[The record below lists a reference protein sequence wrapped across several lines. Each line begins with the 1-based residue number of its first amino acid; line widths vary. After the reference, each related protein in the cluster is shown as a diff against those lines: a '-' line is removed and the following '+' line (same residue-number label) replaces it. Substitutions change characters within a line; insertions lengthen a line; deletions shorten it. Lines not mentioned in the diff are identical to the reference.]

1 MFRYY
6 LLLLLVVLVTNGC
19 TATEVP
25 VTTEALSAEA
35 TVLLDTSVPGST
47 PPTSTP
53 TATPAIT
60 TPPTLDVNIP
70 PDTPDKNSTNIP
82 INTQPY
88 FSKNLGFSLMYPVDW
103 EVNEDE
109 YLVTFSSSTDELDPK
124 NVTDAALWIGTTQID
139 TTMADMLE
147 EFPSEVVV
155 LHEGSL
161 SFGFETWVSTQISFD
176 NENLKGRAVATLC
189 LIVKDDQ
196 GYMLVAVAPA
206 EEWNTRQPLFQ
217 KMIDTFKFEEV
228 DVVDESS
235 TEVSVDPEPT
245 ATAPEPTATTTPVP
259 LSEASPSFRDV
270 FNKPELNSQRWV
282 PIPGAGQIELDN
294 DAVQLSSSGETFPVV
309 YARENPFPVSGNFTV
324 NVSMRYLS
332 VTERGVGFRLGSTS
346 ADYGTHQNLERAELD
361 EKRIIEIW
369 QDATNWHISV
379 GENDTE
385 VHILLAPDLNQHRI
399 AINYIDGVYQV
410 LLDDIEVYVSNPTAD
425 RPTVLW
431 FGNPAQEDS
440 AGVWSSLEIS
450 AISVGPLAEEQVVLR
465 PTPTPS
471 LPVLDTVS
479 ADGTCV
485 AVNDAITIT
494 SEVFHQSGFGEA
506 ITKYLNDGGSVDA
519 LATSLASTG
528 SASEPILLQVV
539 SQDVTASGIPD
550 ILMAVTMPY
559 DGGSGETHVLFFTC
573 EAGRYKEQILFRRAG
588 AGSRGEGLY
597 AGGGAVV
604 KSLRDLNGNGMPDV
618 VIKVNWPNYA
628 EYYLLEW
635 DGEQFSS
642 LIEYVDVLGDI
653 IYYRLEVYQGGVYF
667 NDLDGDGVFEMI
679 VTRLNTQ
686 TQKKETVTW
695 QWAREAN
702 LYLPVA
708 PDHPVWTT
716 YTNANDVYDMTFD
729 HEGYLWAAT
738 SGGEIRWNLADSTYT
753 KYTIDNGLGNNI
765 VQAVAVSPDGTLWF
779 GTQGGVSSFDGQSWT
794 TYTEADGLADN
805 WVNAIAVASDGTLW
819 FGTQGGVSSFDG
831 EIWATYTT
839 ADGLENNRVTAIA
852 IANDG
857 ALWFGSSGGASRF
870 DGQSWSMYTRDLGGY
885 WVDAIAVAP
894 DGALWFG
901 TQGGVFRFDGQ
912 SWTTYTEADGLAD
925 NWIRAIAVAPDGGLW
940 VGTESGVSYF
950 NGQTWTDYADPGSA
964 VKAIAVGPDGTPW
977 FGTVKGILHLDGD
990 LWTAYIDQH
999 LSSVA
1004 DIACTSDGT
1013 VWFGTKGGVFRFDG
1027 ETWTI
1032 YTTADGLADNWVN
1045 AIAVAPDGVLWVG
1058 TKLGVSRFDGETWS
1072 TYTTAD
1078 GLAGDWVNAIAVT
1091 PDGTLWF
1098 GTNGGLS
1105 RFDGQSWSTYTKA
1118 DGLADNWVNAIA
1130 VAPDGAL
1137 WAGGDGIAHFDGESW
1152 TQYESNWGTTSWISA
1167 IAVAPDG
1174 TVWVGTH
1181 DSEYSRSRGVF
1192 RFDGETWINY
1202 TADDGLA
1209 GNIIPSIAVAPDGTV
1224 WVGAYSELAPDGA
1237 SSVSYFDGETWH
1249 MMTDGPPADRYISD
1263 IAVAPDGALWFDADG
1278 MVLRYLP
1285 SE

>member
-6 LLLLLVVLVTNGC
+6 LLLVMVLVVASACLATEGPV
-19 TATEVP
+19 ATEVSS
-25 VTTEALSAEA
+25 VGA
-35 TVLLDTSVPGST
+35 TVLPDTPAPGST
-47 PPTSTP
+47 PP
-53 TATPAIT
+53 
-60 TPPTLDVNIP
+60 LEVNIP

-124 NVTDAALWIGTTQID
+124 NVTDAALWVGTTQID
-139 TTMADMLE
+139 TTMADMLA

-161 SFGFETWVSTQISFD
+161 SFGSETWVSTQISFD

-189 LIVKDDQ
+189 LIVKDNQ

-228 DVVDESS
+228 DFVDESS

-245 ATAPEPTATTTPVP
+245 ATTTPVP
-259 LSEASPSFRDV
+259 LIGPAPSFSDD
-270 FNKPELNSQRWV
+270 FNETELNDEKWV
-282 PIPGAGQIELDN
+282 ALQGTGQLEVDN
-294 DAVQLSSSGETFPVV
+294 GAVQLTSSGQTFPLV
-309 YARENPFPVSGNFTV
+309 YARENPFPARGNFTV
-324 NVSMRYLS
+324 KVSMRYLS
-332 VTERGVGFRLGSTS
+332 VTEFGVGFRLGSTS
-346 ADYGTHQNLERAELD
+346 ADYGPNRNLERDKLD

-379 GENDTE
+379 GENNTE
-385 VHILLAPDLNQHRI
+385 VYVLPAPDLNQHQLE
-399 AINYIDGVYQV
+399 INYIDGVYQV
-410 LLDDIEVYVSNPTAD
+410 LLDGSEVFVSNPTAD

-431 FGNPAQEDS
+431 FGNPAQVDS
-440 AGVWSSLEIS
+440 AGAWSSLEIS
-450 AISVGPLAEEQVVLR
+450 SISVKSVREKVGL
-465 PTPTPS
+465 TPPPS
-471 LPVLDTVS
+471 LPALDIVS

-485 AVNDAITIT
+485 ALNDALTIT

-559 DGGSGETHVLFFTC
+559 GGGSGETHVLFFTC
-573 EAGRYKEQILFRRAG
+573 ETGRYEEQILFRRAG

-618 VIKVNWPNYA
+618 VISVNWPNYA

-635 DGEQFSS
+635 GGEQFSS

-679 VTRLNTQ
+679 VTRRNTQ

-779 GTQGGVSSFDGQSWT
+779 GTQGGVFSFDGETWN
-794 TYTEADGLADN
+794 TYTRANGLADN

-831 EIWATYTT
+831 EIWTTYTT
-839 ADGLENNRVTAIA
+839 ADGLVNNRVTAIA

-857 ALWFGSSGGASRF
+857 ALWFGSSGGVSRF
-870 DGQSWSMYTRDLGGY
+870 DGQSWSKYTRDLGGY
-885 WVDAIAVAP
+885 WVVAIAVAP

-901 TQGGVFRFDGQ
+901 TPGGVFRFDGQ

-925 NWIRAIAVAPDGGLW
+925 NLVDAIAVAPDGGLW

-977 FGTVKGILHLDGD
+977 FGTIEGILHLDGD
-990 LWTAYIDQH
+990 LWTAYIDEH
-999 LSSVA
+999 LAWVT
-1004 DIACTSDGT
+1004 DIAVTSDGT
-1013 VWFGTKGGVFRFDG
+1013 VWFGTEGGASRFDG
-1027 ETWTI
+1027 ETWT
-1032 YTTADGLADNWVN
+1032 
-1045 AIAVAPDGVLWVG
+1045 
-1058 TKLGVSRFDGETWS
+1058 

-1078 GLAGDWVNAIAVT
+1078 GLAGDIVHSVAVA
-1091 PDGTLWF
+1091 PDGVVWF
-1098 GTNGGLS
+1098 GTNGGVS
-1105 RFDGQSWSTYTKA
+1105 RFDSETWTTYTAA
-1118 DGLADNWVNAIA
+1118 DGL
-1130 VAPDGAL
+1130 GL
-1137 WAGGDGIAHFDGESW
+1137 RG
-1152 TQYESNWGTTSWISA
+1152 YEIRA

-1174 TVWVGTH
+1174 TVWAGAGDRRSQYGGGVSRFDGETWTNYTTADGLRYDSAIAVAPAPDSTVWVGIGGGGGVAHFDGETWTSYNYNNYIESNWGPTWVSAIAVGPDGILWVGTH
-1181 DSEYSRSRGVF
+1181 NFKRSRGSGVF
-1192 RFDGETWINY
+1192 RFDSETWINY

-1224 WVGAYSELAPDGA
+1224 WVGAYSEFAPDGGPA
-1237 SSVSYFDGETWH
+1237 PPGGISYFDGETWH
-1249 MMTDGPPADRYISD
+1249 TMTDGPSARFISD
-1263 IAVAPDGALWFDADG
+1263 IAVAPDGVLWFGKAG
-1278 MVLRYLP
+1278 GVSRYLP